1 MIADGFYNAVFGC
14 PFCEENKNKVSA
26 CFYCKKSL
34 TNSENP
40 SSNPLQE
47 ACFDFQVQPTVT
59 LKVVPQAGYDMYM
72 HCRKFTNDREGKPEQ
87 NEQKL
92 CIDAAFET
100 VFKISKYFQKK
111 QQKLL
116 SIFLFKKVASQFQIH
131 LSLYR
136 TYGTHCNQALNQ
148 LLHIF

>member
-1 MIADGFYNAVFGC
+1 
-14 PFCEENKNKVSA
+14 
-26 CFYCKKSL
+26 
-34 TNSENP
+34 
-40 SSNPLQE
+40 
-47 ACFDFQVQPTVT
+47 VT

-72 HCRKFTNDREGKPEQ
+72 HCRKFTDDREGKPEQ

-116 SIFLFKKVASQFQIH
+116 SIF
-131 LSLYR
+131 SLKR
-136 TYGTHCNQALNQ
+136 
-148 LLHIF
+148 LLHNFKSI